1 MYKKFCFALFFSFAL
16 NSSFAQE
23 NEALVVPKTYIF
35 SWQKANGD
43 TFEIPVENNLKTA
56 MLVKRLDRALMQ
68 IMLKSLL
75 NSRDFETFT
84 PEKVTLFSDTDYEV
98 AKIDFTIL
106 GGEEELIEKTYY
118 FSFGEYGNV
127 FNQLNF

>member
-1 MYKKFCFALFFSFAL
+1 L

-23 NEALVVPKTYIF
+23 NEALIVPKTYIF

-43 TFEIPVENNLKTA
+43 TFELPVENNLKTA

-84 PEKVTLFSDTDYEV
+84 PEKVSLFSDTDYEV

-118 FSFGEYGNV
+118 FSFDEYGNV